1 MDDEY
6 IKKFYKELSRELER
20 DYKIIIEPNKNLNE
34 DWIEYDQ
41 VKWELDEPI
50 QNLVN
55 KLLKDNILNFEE
67 KILKVYEFLCL
78 NYIYDVNV
86 LYFFKKDNSDLNN
99 IKYIAVDWYGRIIDE
114 KWKENRKKH
123 NRRVCYEFARLY
135 AKAIN
140 ELLKDNHNLEAVMV
154 GDRENLHYVVG
165 LTGNDYS
172 VLLDLDNFNK
182 LKDLTR
188 LKLGLTINGITILR
202 DDFGK
207 FQKAL
212 DNFNKDR
219 LDELAE
225 VKEIEEELK
234 GKDDIKYFKNVIEIL
249 RKYNIDSQGFFE
261 YMRVKIEQEEIKIEK
276 IWKEAKESGERRYLR
291 CLIFNFNSKTYLLD
305 SDEKILR
312 EVDKEKLDKKHFIFN
327 PEENQYDYYGG

>member
-1 MDDEY
+1 MNDEY
-6 IKKFYKELSRELER
+6 IKNFYKELSQELEG
-20 DYKIIIEPNKNLNE
+20 DYKIIIEPNRNLTE

-50 QNLVN
+50 QSLVN

-67 KILKVYEFLCL
+67 KILKVYEFICL

-86 LYFFKKDNSDLNN
+86 LYFFKRDTSDLNN
-99 IKYIAVDWYGRIIDE
+99 TKYIAVDWYGRIIDE

-140 ELLKDNHNLEAVMV
+140 ELLRDNHNLEAVMV
-154 GDRENLHYVVG
+154 GDKDNLHYVVG

-172 VLLDLDNFNK
+172 VILDLDNFNK

-225 VKEIEEELK
+225 VKEIEEKFK
-234 GKDDIKYFKNVIEIL
+234 GKDDIKYFKSVIDIL
-249 RKYNIDSQGFFE
+249 KKYNIDSQGFFE
-261 YMRVKIEQEEIKIEK
+261 YMRAKIEQEKIKIEK
-276 IWKEAKESGERRYLR
+276 IWKEAKGSSERRYLR

-305 SDEKILR
+305 SDEKTLS
-312 EVDKEKLDKKHFIFN
+312 EVDKEKLDKKAFIFN
-327 PEENQYDYYGG
+327 PEENEYPYYGG

>member
-1 MDDEY
+1 MNDEY
-6 IKKFYKELSRELER
+6 IKNFYKELSQELEG
-20 DYKIIIEPNKNLNE
+20 DYKIIIEPNRNLTE

-50 QNLVN
+50 QSLVN
-55 KLLKDNILNFEE
+55 KLLKDNTLNFEE
-67 KILKVYEFLCL
+67 KILKVYEFICL

-86 LYFFKKDNSDLNN
+86 LYFFKRDTSDLNN
-99 IKYIAVDWYGRIIDE
+99 TKYIAVDWYGRIIDE

-140 ELLKDNHNLEAVMV
+140 ELLRDNHNLEAVMV
-154 GDRENLHYVVG
+154 GDKDNLHYVVG
-165 LTGNDYS
+165 LSGNDYS
-172 VLLDLDNFNK
+172 VILDLDNFNK

-225 VKEIEEELK
+225 VKVIEEKFK
-234 GKDDIKYFKNVIEIL
+234 GKDDIKYFKSVIEIL

-261 YMRVKIEQEEIKIEK
+261 YMRAKIEQEKIKIEK
-276 IWKEAKESGERRYLR
+276 IWKEAKGSSERRYLR

-305 SDEKILR
+305 SDEKTLS
-312 EVDKEKLDKKHFIFN
+312 EVDKEKLDKKVFIFN
-327 PEENQYDYYGG
+327 PEENEYPYYGG